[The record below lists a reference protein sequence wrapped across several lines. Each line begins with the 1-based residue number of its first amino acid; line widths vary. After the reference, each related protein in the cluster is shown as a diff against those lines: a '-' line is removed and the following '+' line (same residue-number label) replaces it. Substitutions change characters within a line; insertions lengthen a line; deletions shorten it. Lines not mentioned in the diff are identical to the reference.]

1 MGQHFKSLSIQGMKH
16 EGLNAPGLK
25 LILSHLEFLQLLSKY
40 FWSNIMFSSEKEKK
54 KKRLVLIL
62 K

>member
-40 FWSNIMFSSEKEKK
+40 FWSNIMFSSQKEK